1 MPVIGLNLKSVKA
14 NIDEGKFKENV
25 SKQITINHSVPS
37 IENIK
42 EVDVGAE
49 IENVI
54 GVDFKFSITYSPGIG
69 SVDFSGEVL
78 YQAEDASK
86 ILKEWGEKKV
96 DALLALEVLN
106 TVFRQCLTKS
116 VVLSEMVRLPP
127 PVEFPMVRARVPDKA
142 QAAPSE
148 VKGKKK

>member
-14 NIDEGKFKENV
+14 NIEEAKFKENV
-25 SKQITINHSVPS
+25 AKQITINHSVPT

-42 EVDVGAE
+42 EVDIGAD

-54 GVDFKFSITYSPGIG
+54 GVDFKFSITYNPGIG

-78 YQAEDASK
+78 YQADDSSR
-86 ILKEWGEKKV
+86 ILKEWAEKKV
-96 DALLALEVLN
+96 DGLLALEVLN

-116 VVLSEMVRLPP
+116 VMLSEMVRLPP
-127 PVEFPMVRARVPDKA
+127 PVEFPMVRARVPDK
-142 QAAPSE
+142 QEPKAAA
-148 VKGKKK
+148 KDKKK